1 MENINIAVEN
11 LIAYGIT
18 KLGYLRGDKE
28 YARNQIL
35 DALQIYDF
43 VVGEADEEFV
53 KNQTVPDEIFKPLAS
68 YAIENGIIKEVD
80 SSVFAT
86 KLVSFVTPL
95 PSVVNDKFQTLLK
108 TDSKSATDYLFDLS
122 VKNYYIQKT
131 ATDKNIY
138 WKTDVVDGN
147 YLEITINLSKPE
159 KNNAEIAK
167 LLTEAPKNKY
177 PMCMLC
183 KENIGFNGGA
193 ARNPRQTLRTIDV
206 TLGGDLWH
214 MQYSPYVYYNEHT
227 ICFSDVHSN
236 MVISENTMEKI
247 CDYVETFPHY
257 FVGSNADLPIVGG
270 SILNHEHFQGGG
282 HLFPMHFAEVEKTY
296 KCDGFDVKIQR
307 MNWLNSVVRVSGK
320 NKAEVS
326 KVAGHILKTWRS
338 YTDESVGIFAKTT
351 APHNTITP
359 VGRMLNG
366 EYSIDLIL
374 RNNRTS
380 EQHPHGIYHAH
391 SEHHP
396 IKSEGIGIIEAM
408 GMFILPAR
416 LKRQLALVSDYLQGV
431 IDNFDGYEILQP
443 HAEML
448 GATHGRSLSKEDA
461 DKVVQTHVETTC
473 REILGN
479 TAVFKKDEKGEHAFE
494 KFIKTLGFV
503 DLV

>member
-1 MENINIAVEN
+1 MENVNVAIEN

-18 KLGYLRGDKE
+18 KLGYQKEDKE

-35 DALQIYDF
+35 DALKIYDY
-43 VVGEADEEFV
+43 VVAEADTHFV
-53 KNQTVPDEIFKPLAS
+53 NNQDVPDQVFAPLVH
-68 YAIENGIIKEVD
+68 YAIKNDIIEEID

-86 KLVSFVTPL
+86 KLVSLVTPL
-95 PSVVNDKFQTLLK
+95 PSIVEKRFQKLMMIN
-108 TDSKSATDYLFDLS
+108 SKIATDYLFDLS
-122 VKNYYIQKT
+122 IKNYYIQKT

-138 WKTDVVDGN
+138 WKTDIVDGN

-183 KENIGFNGGA
+183 KENVGFNGGIA
-193 ARNPRQTLRTIDV
+193 KNPRQTLRAV
-206 TLGGDLWH
+206 EVKLGGDKWH

-227 ICFSDVHSN
+227 ICFADVHSN

-257 FVGSNADLPIVGG
+257 FIGSNADLPIVGG

-282 HLFPMHFAEVEKTY
+282 HLFPMHFSDVEKTY

-307 MNWLNSVVRVSGK
+307 INWLNSVVRVSGK
-320 NKAEVS
+320 NKEEVS
-326 KVAGHILKTWRS
+326 KVCGHILQTWRNYS
-338 YTDESVGIFAKTT
+338 DESVEILAKTT

-359 VGRMLNG
+359 VGRMVDG
-366 EYSIDLIL
+366 EFSIDLIL
-374 RNNRTS
+374 RNNRTN
-380 EQHPHGIYHAH
+380 EAHPSGIYHAH

-416 LKRQLALVSDYLQGV
+416 LKRQLALVSEYLQGN
-431 IDNFDGYEILQP
+431 INDFEGYEILSP
-443 HAEML
+443 HAEIL
-448 GATHGRSLSKEDA
+448 ANSHGKALSKEDA
-461 DKVVQTHVETTC
+461 DKVVQMHVETTC
-473 REILGN
+473 REILKN
-479 TAVFKKDEKGEHAFE
+479 TAVFKKDKEGEDAFE
-494 KFIKTLGFV
+494 KFIKVLGFKEV
-503 DLV
+503 